1 MPSTVRS
8 NAPENVGLDLLHAS
22 PLESSHSLPESL
34 SRSLSVCR
42 TSPPAVDCFFY
53 GFWLPMEKLPAYQ
66 ASMSHH
72 PGMAAMAAVGS

>member
-1 MPSTVRS
+1 
-8 NAPENVGLDLLHAS
+8 
-22 PLESSHSLPESL
+22 
-34 SRSLSVCR
+34 VCR